1 MTTSVRRV
9 SLRLLILPVLTAL
22 IVSACGGGGDQFSE
36 TVEVDPDSIGVIPVN
51 SEFILGENR
60 FAFGLLSP
68 ETGAPIVDANV
79 HLRFYDLNQG
89 EEFKF
94 ETDAISRVPARDA
107 GIQEQVEHVH
117 ADGSSHTHF
126 NAGDE
131 VGIYTANVNFDTTGE
146 WGVEIRVEKAEE
158 DIEGTILPRF
168 VVTTTATT
176 PPIGFD
182 APRSENL
189 TIDDVDDLS
198 LIDSS
203 ANPTEEMHTTTIKA
217 AIEAGRPVLVLFAVP
232 GFCTSRLCGPEI
244 EIMRKLYPEWQER
257 VEFIHVEFY
266 EDPGTNQIVSQAAKD
281 WGLRTEPW
289 FFLIDAEGKIAAKF
303 EGPTSMAEL
312 VDALTALS
320 SRP

>member
-1 MTTSVRRV
+1 MATNPLFRMATVPV
-9 SLRLLILPVLTAL
+9 ALSLLLA
-22 IVSACGGGGDQFSE
+22 ACGGGGDKFPTSV
-36 TVEVDPDSIGVIPVN
+36 TVDPDSIGVVAVN
-51 SEFILGENR
+51 QELLLGENR
-60 FAFGLLSP
+60 FAFGLISP
-68 ETGAPIVDANV
+68 ETSAPIVDANV

-89 EEFKF
+89 EVFKF
-94 ETDAISRVPARDA
+94 ETEAVSHVPARDA

-117 ADGSSHTHF
+117 ADGTTHTHF

-131 VGIYTANVNFDTTGE
+131 VGIYTAQVTFDTPGQ
-146 WGVEIRVEKAEE
+146 WGVEIRVEKP
-158 DIEGTILPRF
+158 DEGIDATILPRF

-189 TIDDVDDLS
+189 TVDDVDDLS

-203 ANPTEEMHTTTIKA
+203 TNPSEEMHTTTIKA
-217 AIEAGRPVLVLFAVP
+217 AIEAGRPTLVLFAVP

-244 EIMRKLYPEWQER
+244 EIMRKLYPEWKDR

-266 EDPGTNQIVSQAAKD
+266 EDPGTNQIVSQAAQE

-289 FFLIDAEGKIAAKF
+289 FFLIDSQGKIAAKF
-303 EGPTSMAEL
+303 EGPTGMEEL
-312 VDALTALS
+312 VEAMTRLTS
-320 SRP
+320 